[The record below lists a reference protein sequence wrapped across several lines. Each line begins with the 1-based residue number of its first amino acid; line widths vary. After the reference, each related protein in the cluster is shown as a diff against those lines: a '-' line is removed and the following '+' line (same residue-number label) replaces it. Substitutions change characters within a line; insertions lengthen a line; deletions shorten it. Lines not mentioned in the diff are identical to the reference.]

1 MFADDLVVHFKDKI
15 INNIQIHLQNTI
27 NDIQYWLNKTGI
39 QFTTAKTRAFSYL
52 SPCNDNIQFT
62 IQINFLCVILP
73 KMI

>member
-39 QFTTAKTRAFSYL
+39 QLTTELFLTCHPAMITYSSQFKLISY
-52 SPCNDNIQFT
+52 
-62 IQINFLCVILP
+62 V
-73 KMI
+73 